1 MKIRKQKS
9 LEEQISQLEAK
20 KKSLQARL
28 QKQERAKETRRKILI
43 GALVLDRMSGD
54 RDPEF
59 ARRLSDWL
67 RRELPGFLTRQI
79 DRDLF
84 EDLIDPVNNH
94 AKENGNK

>member
-1 MKIRKQKS
+1 MARKRKS
-9 LEEQISQLEAK
+9 LEEQLSQLDEK
-20 KKSLQARL
+20 RKSLQARL

-43 GALVLDRMSGD
+43 GALVLDRMGSD

-67 RRELPGFLTRQI
+67 RREIPGFLTRQI

-84 EDLIDPVNNH
+84 EDLIDPASNQ
-94 AKENGNK
+94 AKGTSHE

>member
-1 MKIRKQKS
+1 MPRKRKS
-9 LEEQISQLEAK
+9 LEEQLSQLEEK
-20 KKSLQARL
+20 RKTLQARL

-43 GALVLDRMSGD
+43 GALVLDRMGGD

-84 EDLIDPVNNH
+84 EELIDPVSTQ
-94 AKENGNK
+94 AKETQNE

>member
-1 MKIRKQKS
+1 MVRKRKS
-9 LEEQISQLEAK
+9 LEEQLSQLDEK
-20 KKSLQARL
+20 RKTLQARL

-43 GALVLDRMSGD
+43 GALVLDRMGSD

-84 EDLIDPVNNH
+84 EDLIDPASNQTKGTPH
-94 AKENGNK
+94 E